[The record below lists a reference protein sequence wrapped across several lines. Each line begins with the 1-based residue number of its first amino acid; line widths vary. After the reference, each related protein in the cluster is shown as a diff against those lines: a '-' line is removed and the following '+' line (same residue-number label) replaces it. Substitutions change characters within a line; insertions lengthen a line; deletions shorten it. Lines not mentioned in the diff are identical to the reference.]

1 MIAGMDTLLV
11 WLQLCFFFFLSL
23 SFFFFFFLLFFSP
36 PQRSEGS
43 GANVGAVS
51 AVCNQRDVFTVF
63 NTD

>member
-11 WLQLCFFFFLSL
+11 WLQLCSFFLSL
-23 SFFFFFFLLFFSP
+23 SLFFLLLFFSP